1 MGLLRF
7 EGVSK
12 RYSAGSREVLAVD
25 GVDLAIAEGELVAL
39 VGKSGS
45 GKSTLLH
52 LAGGLDVADTGTVW
66 LGDRDLGAMGIADR
80 SKLRRREIGFI
91 FQFFHL
97 IPTLSVLE
105 NVELPLLLDG
115 AKRGARGTELLGRVG
130 LADRAH
136 HLPGELSGGEMQRAA
151 VARALVARPR
161 LLLAD
166 EPTGN
171 LDSSTGE
178 EILRLLREEVRQE
191 GTALLMVTHDA
202 DASRQADRVHRMAD
216 GRLSVDEPIAAP
228 PPPPTSPTP
237 TPAPPSEPTPEP
249 AAQPE
254 PETAREPVTAAVEE
268 PAAWAP
274 PAFDPPA
281 APPSYGQPS

>member
-1 MGLLRF
+1 VGLLRF

-12 RYSAGSREVLAVD
+12 RYSAGTREVVAVD
-25 GVDLAIAEGELVAL
+25 RVDLSIDEGELVAL

-52 LAGGLDVADTGTVW
+52 LAGGLDVADTGTVH
-66 LGDRDLGAMGIADR
+66 LDDRDVGALSIAER
-80 SKLRRREIGFI
+80 SKLRRREIGFV

-97 IPTLSVLE
+97 IPTLTVQE

-115 AKRGARGTELLGRVG
+115 ARRGTRGKELLDRVG
-130 LADRAH
+130 LGDRAT
-136 HLPGELSGGEMQRAA
+136 HLPGELSGGELQRAA

-178 EILRLLREEVRQE
+178 EVLRLLREEVREE
-191 GTALLMVTHDA
+191 GTALLMVTHDS
-202 DASRQADRVHRMAD
+202 DAAGRADRVHQMAD
-216 GRLSVDEPIAAP
+216 GHLVTEAVP
-228 PPPPTSPTP
+228 PPAPWSPPPG
-237 TPAPPSEPTPEP
+237 PPP
-249 AAQPE
+249 
-254 PETAREPVTAAVEE
+254 
-268 PAAWAP
+268 
-274 PAFDPPA
+274 
-281 APPSYGQPS
+281 GG

>member
-1 MGLLRF
+1 VGLLRF

-12 RYSAGSREVLAVD
+12 RYSAGTREVLAVD

-66 LGDRDLGAMGIADR
+66 LGDRDLGAMGIAER

-97 IPTLSVLE
+97 IPTLTVLE

-115 AKRGARGTELLGRVG
+115 AKRGPRGTELLERVG

-171 LDSSTGE
+171 LDSTTGE
-178 EILRLLREEVRQE
+178 EVLRLLREEVRQE
-191 GTALLMVTHDA
+191 GTALLMVTHDD
-202 DASRQADRVHRMAD
+202 DAAAQADRIHRMVD
-216 GRLSVDEPIAAP
+216 GRLAPEDRPAAAED
-228 PPPPTSPTP
+228 TP
-237 TPAPPSEPTPEP
+237 TPAPPAP
-249 AAQPE
+249 
-254 PETAREPVTAAVEE
+254 
-268 PAAWAP
+268 AP
-274 PAFDPPA
+274 PAAEHPYKPPPTEPATAPAPFDPPA
-281 APPSYGQPS
+281 YEPPPAPPSYGLPS

>member
-1 MGLLRF
+1 LLRF

-12 RYSAGSREVLAVD
+12 RYTGGARDVVALD
-25 GVDLAIAEGELVAL
+25 GVSLTVNEGELVAL

-52 LAGGLDVADTGTVW
+52 LAGGLDVADAGRVL
-66 LGDRDLGAMGIADR
+66 LGDRDVGALDIAER
-80 SKLRRREIGFI
+80 SRLRRREIGFV

-97 IPTLSVLE
+97 IPTLTVLE
-105 NVELPLLLDG
+105 NVDLPLLLDG
-115 AKRGARGTELLGRVG
+115 AKRGSRGRELLDRVG
-130 LADRAH
+130 LGDRAD

-178 EILRLLREEVRQE
+178 EVLRLLREEVRQE
-191 GTALLMVTHDA
+191 GTALLMVTHDDEA
-202 DASRQADRVHRMAD
+202 ATQADRVHRLAD
-216 GRLSVDEPIAAP
+216 GHITSHHAP
-228 PPPPTSPTP
+228 PPTPPSASAPAWQPPTL
-237 TPAPPSEPTPEP
+237 
-249 AAQPE
+249 
-254 PETAREPVTAAVEE
+254 
-268 PAAWAP
+268 
-274 PAFDPPA
+274 
-281 APPSYGQPS
+281 GQPSQD

>member
-1 MGLLRF
+1 VEGLLRF
-7 EGVSK
+7 ERVSK
-12 RYSAGSREVLAVD
+12 RYSGGARDVQALED
-25 GVDLAIAEGELVAL
+25 VDLVVDEGELVAL

-52 LAGGLDVADTGTVW
+52 LAGGLDVPDSGRVC
-66 LGDRDLGAMGIADR
+66 LGDRDVGSLDIAER
-80 SKLRRREIGFI
+80 ARLRRREIGFV

-97 IPTLSVLE
+97 IPTLTVLE

-115 AKRGARGTELLGRVG
+115 AKRGTRGRELLGRVG
-130 LADRAH
+130 LADRAD

-178 EILRLLREEVRQE
+178 DVLRLLREEVQEE

-202 DASRQADRVHRMAD
+202 EAASRADRVHRLVD
-216 GRLSVDEPIAAP
+216 GRIVSEDRPEER
-228 PPPPTSPTP
+228 
-237 TPAPPSEPTPEP
+237 PAPPQQP
-249 AAQPE
+249 AGA
-254 PETAREPVTAAVEE
+254 
-268 PAAWAP
+268 PAGSWAP
-274 PAFDPPA
+274 PAPPT
-281 APPSYGQPS
+281 APPGSWQPPIFGGSDPG

>member
-12 RYSAGSREVLAVD
+12 RYTAGTRDVVALD
-25 GVDLAIAEGELVAL
+25 GVDLTIGEGELVAL

-52 LAGGLDVADTGTVW
+52 LAGGLDVADAGTVVF
-66 LGDRDLGAMGIADR
+66 GDRDVGALSIAER
-80 SKLRRREIGFI
+80 SRMRRREIGFV

-97 IPTLSVLE
+97 IPTLTVLE

-115 AKRGARGTELLGRVG
+115 ARGDGRGAALLDRVG
-130 LADRAH
+130 LGDRAE

-171 LDSSTGE
+171 LDSQTGE
-178 EILRLLREEVRQE
+178 EVLRLLREEVREE
-191 GTALLMVTHDA
+191 GTALLMVTHDDEA
-202 DASRQADRVHRMAD
+202 AARADRVHRLAD
-216 GRLSVDEPIAAP
+216 GHLIDH
-228 PPPPTSPTP
+228 
-237 TPAPPSEPTPEP
+237 
-249 AAQPE
+249 
-254 PETAREPVTAAVEE
+254 E

-274 PAFDPPA
+274 PPA
-281 APPSYGQPS
+281 APTATPSTATTPAPWQPPAWQPPAFEPPAGGP

>member
-1 MGLLRF
+1 VGLLRF

-12 RYSAGSREVLAVD
+12 RYTAGTRDVVALD
-25 GVDLAIAEGELVAL
+25 GVDLSIGEGELVAL

-52 LAGGLDVADTGTVW
+52 LAGGLDVADTGTVVF
-66 LGDRDLGAMGIADR
+66 GDRDVGALSIAER
-80 SKLRRREIGFI
+80 SRMRRREIGFV

-97 IPTLSVLE
+97 IPTLTVLE

-115 AKRGARGTELLGRVG
+115 ARGDGRGAALLDRVG
-130 LADRAH
+130 LGDRAD

-171 LDSSTGE
+171 LDSQTGE
-178 EILRLLREEVRQE
+178 EVLRLLREEVREE
-191 GTALLMVTHDA
+191 GTALLMVTHDDEA
-202 DASRQADRVHRMAD
+202 AARADRVHRLAD
-216 GRLSVDEPIAAP
+216 GHLVDHQ
-228 PPPPTSPTP
+228 
-237 TPAPPSEPTPEP
+237 
-249 AAQPE
+249 QP
-254 PETAREPVTAAVEE
+254 
-268 PAAWAP
+268 AWAP
-274 PAFDPPA
+274 PAEPAPTASTTSPASTTTPAPAAAPAPWEPPA
-281 APPSYGQPS
+281 WQPPAFEPPAGGP